1 MPPGEEQLTARLFDD
16 ADTGPLDP
24 LALFD
29 LWLAAAEK
37 TEPTDA
43 NAMALATVDAAGMPD
58 CRIVL
63 LKGRDQTGFVFFT
76 NTGSGKASE
85 LAAAPRAALTFYWKS
100 LGRQVHVR
108 GPVTPVA
115 EATADAYFASRPRGS
130 QIGAHASDQSRPL
143 ASRAELVARVAALEE
158 RFDGARVPRPP
169 HWSGYAVEPLSIE
182 FWRSSEFRL
191 HDRVRFTRPALD
203 AEWTRQ
209 RLNP

>member
-1 MPPGEEQLTARLFDD
+1 MPPGEEKMTARLFDD
-16 ADTGPLDP
+16 ADAGALDP

-29 LWLAAAEK
+29 AWLAAAEK
-37 TEPTDA
+37 AEPADP

-63 LKGRDQTGFVFFT
+63 LKARDETGFVFFT

-108 GPVTPVA
+108 GPVAPVSA
-115 EATADAYFASRPRGS
+115 ATADAYFATRPRGS

-143 ASRAELVARVAALEE
+143 ASRAELVARVEKVQA
-158 RFDGARVPRPP
+158 RFAGAEVPRPP
-169 HWSGYAVEPLSIE
+169 HWSGYAVAPLSVE

-191 HDRVRFTRPALD
+191 HDRVRFTRPSIG
-203 AEWTRQ
+203 AEWRRQ
-209 RLNP
+209 RLFP